1 MGISVPISAEYYDK
15 LKIIS
20 ERLDTGLKKT
30 VEYLV
35 SYYWQ
40 REIKQGFVESRKV
53 KPRAIESREVK
64 PIRQLLEE
72 LGREYE
78 ILPSNVIKSTL
89 GSKPQSRIYTDS
101 AIGMESYSRQAKA
114 ARGPAPNC
122 TPSASFATQND
133 HDVIP
138 SIQKFSMPPP
148 LEMSKNC
155 SKCDSPKR
163 SGSKYCYNCGN
174 LL

>member
-20 ERLDTGLKKT
+20 DRLDTGLKKT

-40 REIKQGFVESRKV
+40 REIQQGFVESRKV
-53 KPRAIESREVK
+53 KPRVIESREVK

-72 LGREYE
+72 LGREYD

-89 GSKPQSRIYTDS
+89 GSKPQSTIYTDS
-101 AIGMESYSRQAKA
+101 AIGMESDSRQKA
-114 ARGPAPNC
+114 SAIRPGLSRV
-122 TPSASFATQND
+122 PSTAFTTQKD
-133 HDVIP
+133 HDVISSP
-138 SIQKFSMPPP
+138 QKFSMPPP
-148 LEMSKNC
+148 LEMAKNC
-155 SKCDSPKR
+155 SRCDSPKR
-163 SGSKYCYNCGN
+163 PGSKYCYNCGS